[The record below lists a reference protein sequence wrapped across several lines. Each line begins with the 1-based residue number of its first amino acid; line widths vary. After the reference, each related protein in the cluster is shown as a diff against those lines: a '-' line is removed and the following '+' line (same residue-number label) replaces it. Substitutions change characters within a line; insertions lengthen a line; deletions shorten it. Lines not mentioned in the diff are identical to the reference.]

1 MKLGSLQGVVGD
13 LEADL
18 TRITR
23 AYRAHPE
30 TWRFVAHLAL
40 GTIAAIF
47 ILAIVV
53 VFVIPNVVA
62 LLEEARVAP

>member
-13 LEADL
+13 LEADF

-23 AYRAHPE
+23 AYRAHPV

-40 GTIAAIF
+40 GTISAIF
-47 ILAIVV
+47 VLVIVV
-53 VFVIPNVVA
+53 IVVLPTVVA
-62 LLEEARVAP
+62 LLNEWRIAP